1 MHISIFHSIKAPLV
15 GQRFA
20 YGTLAED
27 YQGNDVVAKVA
38 FLNATAQIGGMAT
51 ININHGEMPSSDDI
65 LKVFTSRKFTPIDNE
80 VILADL
86 DRALKQESSR
96 RAEDIAKL
104 YVRQLAGE
112 LLSWRSSGLLSAG
125 SELERLAL
133 TCAEYGTA
141 GDHFQEA
148 ERLVVIAALQF
159 AQAAL

>member
-38 FLNATAQIGGMAT
+38 FLNGTAQIGGLAT

-65 LKVFTSRKFTPIDNE
+65 LKVFTSRKFIPLDNE

-86 DRALKQESSR
+86 DRALKQESRR
-96 RAEDIAKL
+96 RAEDIATHH
-104 YVRQLAGE
+104 VRELARE

-159 AQAAL
+159 AQAGL